1 MSNERS
7 GLSRRSFLKGAGITA
22 LGATAAG
29 ALAGCGNG
37 YAVDAAAAPAN
48 ARVGETGTPSWLGSA
63 PEVPEA
69 DIVETLDVEVLVV
82 GCRTGGLPAI
92 ISAAENGARV
102 LGIDRVS
109 KVANPR
115 EDIGAIDSALQK
127 ASFAEYPQF
136 EIDKMEA
143 VEDIVRYA
151 NGFISYDLVKLW
163 ANESGPMLDWITGIV
178 ERDGRMV
185 MNFEGSI
192 GTTGQGARD
201 KAWATGHSPAKT
213 ALSKDDKSFSFGVS
227 LMEYAQEKGAEFRW
241 NTELVKCEQDGSG
254 RVTGVIARDVN
265 DRHYLRINA
274 SKGVNLSTGGYCNIL
289 EMMEARQPWNQALRI
304 AAPGK
309 GGNPTGDGIKAAL
322 WAGGQMDPLGAAGTF
337 NRACCKPDQTAG
349 NGTVG
354 EWFWFGEQPFMKVN
368 LNGNRFCNES
378 GPYDYMLH
386 SAYMQPHHTYCDIWD
401 ANYAE
406 QVRQMNEVGCCRL
419 YPFDNGAPSNR
430 TIESMASE
438 FEKLIEAG
446 YIQQADTMEE
456 LAEKLNIPVENTV
469 KSWQR

>member
-22 LGATAAG
+22 LGAAAAG

-48 ARVGETGTPSWLGSA
+48 ARVGETGTPTWLGSA

-69 DIVETLDVEVLVV
+69 DIAETLDVEVLVV

-151 NGFISYDLVKLW
+151 NGFINYDLVKLW

-201 KAWATGHSPAKT
+201 KAWATGHSPEKT
-213 ALSKDDKSFSFGVS
+213 ALSKDDKNFSLACRS
-227 LMEYAQEKGAEFRW
+227 W
-241 NTELVKCEQDGSG
+241 NT
-254 RVTGVIARDVN
+254 RR
-265 DRHYLRINA
+265 RR
-274 SKGVNLSTGGYCNIL
+274 
-289 EMMEARQPWNQALRI
+289 
-304 AAPGK
+304 APSS
-309 GGNPTGDGIKAAL
+309 
-322 WAGGQMDPLGAAGTF
+322 AGT
-337 NRACCKPDQTAG
+337 
-349 NGTVG
+349 
-354 EWFWFGEQPFMKVN
+354 
-368 LNGNRFCNES
+368 
-378 GPYDYMLH
+378 
-386 SAYMQPHHTYCDIWD
+386 
-401 ANYAE
+401 
-406 QVRQMNEVGCCRL
+406 
-419 YPFDNGAPSNR
+419 PS
-430 TIESMASE
+430 
-438 FEKLIEAG
+438 
-446 YIQQADTMEE
+446 
-456 LAEKLNIPVENTV
+456 
-469 KSWQR
+469 W